1 MIALKSIKVSKNLLL
16 GYWVILPAIFYFYLF
31 LVSFDQQIAI
41 QQLVL
46 EIPGLALALLLSFL
60 ILFQAASL
68 YFITSR
74 EMGSD
79 AVKKFLSFSM
89 IQQILTGNIIG
100 AALCFFVNK
109 NFYGDQVEASQKN
122 KMILYSAIGF
132 ISLISLIILLITIK
146 MKGV

>member
-60 ILFQAASL
+60 TLFQAASL
-68 YFITSR
+68 HFITSR
-74 EMGSD
+74 ETDSD

-109 NFYGDQVEASQKN
+109 NFYDDQVEASQKN